1 MSAFTIASALFGAS
15 GKTSSIL
22 GTIGKHWREAVMAA
36 LLTIV
41 IYQNTFEHRVFFW
54 VDTIPYLRTLVD
66 DYEDALEDVAM
77 LNKNLAGAIDK
88 TNAEIEQARI
98 ITRKLEEQKNMLE
111 GQLLNH
117 REETRIQ
124 VQAILNAPTPQSCQ
138 AAIGFLRDMIPN
150 LQYDVV
156 GVTNK

>member
-15 GKTSSIL
+15 GKSSSIL
-22 GTIGKHWREAVMAA
+22 GKIGKHWREALMAVLIA
-36 LLTIV
+36 IV
-41 IYQNTFEHRVFFW
+41 VYQNTFEHRVIFW
-54 VDTIPYLRTLVD
+54 ADTIPYLRNALD
-66 DYEDALEDVAM
+66 DTADALDDVVA
-77 LNKNLAGAIDK
+77 LNKNLADAIDK

-98 ITRKLEEQKNMLE
+98 ITAKLEEQKSVLK

-117 REETRIQ
+117 QEETRTQ

-156 GVTNK
+156 GVPTK